1 MRRRDFLKVTT
12 GAAAAWSPAAH
23 AQQPIPAIGYLS
35 PATLDDYTKPQIGA
49 FRQGLKENGFVED
62 RDFTILFRWADGD
75 YARLPALTTEL
86 VSQNVSV
93 IFASSLPSA
102 LAAKQ
107 ATSSIPIVFVMGADP
122 VKLGVVASLNRPGGN
137 VTGMYQYYGALGGKR
152 LELIRELVP
161 SLAVLAVLS
170 NPNNPNAE
178 DHLNDIQSAAHAS
191 GQQVDVFR
199 ARNEEDID
207 AAFAGSPD
215 AAPTR
220 Y

>member
-107 ATSSIPIVFVMGADP
+107 ATASIPIVFVMGADP

-137 VTGMYQYYGALGGKR
+137 VTGVSQFYGALGAKR
-152 LELIRELVP
+152 LEFIRELVP
-161 SLAVLAVLS
+161 SLSVLAVLS
-170 NPNNPNAE
+170 NPKNPNAE
-178 DHLNDIQSAAHAS
+178 DHLDDVRTAAQAI
-191 GQQVDVFR
+191 GQQIDVLR
-199 ARNEEDID
+199 ASNESEIN
-207 AAFAGSPD
+207 AAFAALAQRKD
-215 AAPTR
+215 
-220 Y
+220 

>member
-102 LAAKQ
+102 LAARAIETRHHAKFDR
-107 ATSSIPIVFVMGADP
+107 IGAHYEYD
-122 VKLGVVASLNRPGGN
+122 GRRSRHGAGG
-137 VTGMYQYYGALGGKR
+137 
-152 LELIRELVP
+152 
-161 SLAVLAVLS
+161 
-170 NPNNPNAE
+170 
-178 DHLNDIQSAAHAS
+178 
-191 GQQVDVFR
+191 
-199 ARNEEDID
+199 
-207 AAFAGSPD
+207 
-215 AAPTR
+215 
-220 Y
+220 